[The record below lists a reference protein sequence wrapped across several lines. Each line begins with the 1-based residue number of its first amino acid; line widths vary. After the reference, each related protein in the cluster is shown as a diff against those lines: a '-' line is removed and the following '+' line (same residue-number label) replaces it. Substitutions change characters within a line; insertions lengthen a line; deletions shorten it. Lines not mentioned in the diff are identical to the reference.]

1 VRRKKEY
8 WLRAIG
14 IASAAVVA
22 ASLGSNES
30 TASQSYP
37 SRPITMVVPFAAGGG
52 IDILGRILA
61 EHMRARSALG

>member
-1 VRRKKEY
+1 MEY

-22 ASLGSNES
+22 ASVGSIGS
-30 TASQSYP
+30 ASQSYP

-61 EHMRARSALG
+61 EHM